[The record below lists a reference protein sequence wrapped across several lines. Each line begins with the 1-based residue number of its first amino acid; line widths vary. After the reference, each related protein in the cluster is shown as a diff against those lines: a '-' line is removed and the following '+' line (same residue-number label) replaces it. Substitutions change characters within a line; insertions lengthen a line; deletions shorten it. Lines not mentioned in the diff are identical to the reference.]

1 MRTTSYG
8 KVDALAQTGEVSI
21 PLVVIKNSMES
32 AKIPYIGFIPGFL
45 MKNINGYTIDE
56 CKTKLKEYLIN
67 KLKIMK
73 LNEEPFPFFPTKEE
87 ILKDYDNV
95 ELVEF
100 IKITSNDRK
109 N

>member
-1 MRTTSYG
+1 
-8 KVDALAQTGEVSI
+8 
-21 PLVVIKNSMES
+21 
-32 AKIPYIGFIPGFL
+32 
-45 MKNINGYTIDE
+45 MKNIEMYTSDT
-56 CKTKLKEYLIN
+56 CPNCTKLKEYLIN